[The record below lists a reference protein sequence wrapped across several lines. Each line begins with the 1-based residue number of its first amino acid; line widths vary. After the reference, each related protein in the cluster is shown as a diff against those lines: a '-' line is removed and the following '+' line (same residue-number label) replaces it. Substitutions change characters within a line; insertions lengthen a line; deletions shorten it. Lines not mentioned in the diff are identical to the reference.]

1 MEPRLDLIWRWFK
14 FLYHSMKL
22 FWLRV
27 DLVEDFMKMTLFEQK
42 SALFKLI
49 CTPLWNRVTY
59 LNHKMFVPNRFDW
72 GSQVPFEGHG
82 YMINS
87 KVTCHLHWQSRKT
100 FFNFHDQMLNS
111 DWLGYHQTFLGW
123 SIFYYW
129 FQWNNFLKFQLKTKN
144 CNFWS

>member
-22 FWLRV
+22 FWLHV
-27 DLVEDFMKMTLFEQK
+27 LEDLTKMTLFEQK
-42 SALFKLI
+42 SALSKLI

-87 KVTCHLHWQSRKT
+87 KVTCHLHWQSSTNLFQFMVKCSTQTGFRLPAD
-100 FFNFHDQMLNS
+100 FFRLIYFILLISMKLVDTS
-111 DWLGYHQTFLGW
+111 
-123 SIFYYW
+123 
-129 FQWNNFLKFQLKTKN
+129 
-144 CNFWS
+144 